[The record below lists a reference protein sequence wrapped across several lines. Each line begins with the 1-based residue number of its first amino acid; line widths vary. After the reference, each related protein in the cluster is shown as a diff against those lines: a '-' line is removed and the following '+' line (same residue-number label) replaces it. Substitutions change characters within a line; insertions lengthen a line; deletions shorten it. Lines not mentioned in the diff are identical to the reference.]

1 MEKLERIVVINNE
14 FEARRLEEILLDRQI
29 PFIVKS
35 YHDTAYDG
43 LWQTKSAWGH
53 IEAPEKY
60 REEIMQL
67 YSEMV

>member
-1 MEKLERIVVINNE
+1 MEKLEKIVTLNNE
-14 FEARRLEEILLDRQI
+14 FEARRIEEILLDNHI
-29 PFIVKS
+29 PFILKS

-53 IEAPEKY
+53 IEAPAKY
-60 REEIMQL
+60 REAIIQL

>member
-1 MEKLERIVVINNE
+1 MEKLERIIVLNNE

-29 PFIVKS
+29 PFIIKS

-60 REEIMQL
+60 RGEITQL
-67 YSEMV
+67 YSEMI